1 MKPRVFLRG
10 DGLPAEQRRLVSLSA
25 RAALA
30 DQGVSRGQLA
40 IVLADRERMRD
51 LNREYAGQDSPT
63 DVLSFADGSLDP
75 QSGEPYLG
83 DVVIC
88 LPVALEQAAS
98 AGNSPESE
106 LALMA
111 VHGVLHL
118 LGHDHGQPAERAKM
132 WEAQQR
138 VLSGLGLAARLD
150 RARA

>member
-10 DGLPAEQRRLVSLSA
+10 DGLPAEQGRLVTLSA
-25 RAALA
+25 RAALD

-88 LPVALEQAAS
+88 LPVALEQAVS

-106 LALMA
+106 LALLA

-138 VLSGLGLAARLD
+138 ALSSLGLSPRLD
-150 RARA
+150 RAKA

>member
-10 DGLPAEQRRLVSLSA
+10 EELPLEQRRLVALSA
-25 RAALA
+25 RAALD
-30 DQGVSRGQLA
+30 DQGVSRGHLA
-40 IVLADRERMRD
+40 IVLADRERMRG
-51 LNREYAGQDSPT
+51 LNREHAGQDSPT

-75 QSGEPYLG
+75 QSGQPYLG

-98 AGNSPESE
+98 AGHSQESE
-106 LALMA
+106 LALLA

-118 LGHDHGQPAERAKM
+118 LGHDHGQAAARAKM

-138 VLSGLGLAARLD
+138 ILNGLGLAPLPD
-150 RARA
+150 RAVA

>member
-10 DGLPAEQRRLVSLSA
+10 DGLPPEQRRLVALSA
-25 RAALA
+25 RAALD
-30 DQGVSRGQLA
+30 DQGVSRGHLA

-75 QSGEPYLG
+75 HSGQIYLG

-88 LPVALEQAAS
+88 LPVALEQAVS
-98 AGNSPESE
+98 AGHSPESE
-106 LALMA
+106 LALLA

-118 LGHDHGQPAERAKM
+118 LGHDHGQAAERAKM

-138 VLSGLGLAARLD
+138 ILSGLGLATLPD
-150 RARA
+150 RAMA

>member
-10 DGLPAEQRRLVSLSA
+10 DGLPAEQGRLVTLSA
-25 RAALA
+25 RAALD

-106 LALMA
+106 RARMA
-111 VHGVLHL
+111 VNG
-118 LGHDHGQPAERAKM
+118 
-132 WEAQQR
+132 
-138 VLSGLGLAARLD
+138 GLPLP
-150 RARA
+150 

>member
-1 MKPRVFLRG
+1 MRPRVFLRG
-10 DGLPAEQRRLVSLSA
+10 DGLPPKQRRLVTLSA
-25 RAALA
+25 RAALE

-40 IVLADRERMRD
+40 IVLADRERMRN

-75 QSGEPYLG
+75 QSGQPYLG

-98 AGNSPESE
+98 AGHPAESE
-106 LALMA
+106 LALLA

-118 LGHDHGQPAERAKM
+118 LGHDHGRAAEQEKM

-138 VLSGLGLAARLD
+138 ILGGLGLASGPD
-150 RARA
+150 RAMA

>member
-10 DGLPAEQRRLVSLSA
+10 DGLPPEQRRLVALSA
-25 RAALA
+25 RAALE
-30 DQGVSRGQLA
+30 DQGVGRGQLA

-51 LNREYAGQDSPT
+51 LNRAYAGQDSPT

-75 QSGEPYLG
+75 QSGQPYLG

-88 LPVALEQAAS
+88 LPVALEQAAA

-106 LALMA
+106 LALLA

-118 LGHDHGQPAERAKM
+118 LGHDHGQAAERVKM

-138 VLSGLGLAARLD
+138 VLSGLGLAPRPD
-150 RARA
+150 RAMA

>member
-1 MKPRVFLRG
+1 MMPRVFLRG
-10 DGLPAEQRRLVSLSA
+10 DGLPAEQRRLVALSA
-25 RAALA
+25 RAALD

>member
-1 MKPRVFLRG
+1 MKLRVFLRG
-10 DGLPAEQRRLVSLSA
+10 DGLPAEQRRLVALSA